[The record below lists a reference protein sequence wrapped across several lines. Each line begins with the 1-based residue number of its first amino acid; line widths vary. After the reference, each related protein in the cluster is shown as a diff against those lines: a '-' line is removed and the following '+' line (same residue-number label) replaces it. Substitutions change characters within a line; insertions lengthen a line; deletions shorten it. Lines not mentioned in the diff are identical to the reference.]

1 MIYLLEQMGI
11 TFDDEFTHVNF
22 PIMKKNKIKESLI
35 AILCASTFPLIY
47 VIGRTIIWLFNHCVH
62 V

>member
-1 MIYLLEQMGI
+1 MGI